1 MAILENLEPKKV
13 FEFFEQMSA
22 IPRGSYNTRAIS
34 DYLANFARERG
45 LEYYQ
50 DELNNVIIIKEAT
63 EGYENAE
70 PVIVQGHMDMVCQ
83 KAPDCMKDMEKE
95 GLDLAV
101 GEDYVYAVGTT
112 LGADDGIAVAMAL
125 AVLDS
130 DDIPHPRFEA
140 VFTVD
145 EETGMEGA
153 NGIDLSP
160 LRGMRLINIDSEAE
174 GIFTVGCAGG
184 ARVECDF
191 EVERQAFEG
200 SLLEISID
208 GLLGGH
214 SGVEIHKG
222 RANPNIL
229 MGRLLHSLSAEQ
241 DIRLVSVDG
250 GDKDNAIPTASKAV
264 VAVSDIEKAVECCRG
279 TAELFRFEYLGC
291 DEGLNVSTAVRE
303 QGAMLPMSR
312 ESSDTIIKFLF
323 CAPNGVQVMSAQ
335 IEGLVQTSL
344 NLGIL
349 ITEEE
354 RARVR
359 FSVRSSIE
367 SQKRMLI
374 SKLHCLC
381 QLLGGSFS
389 TSGNY
394 PGWAYR
400 QDSPLRALLTE
411 VFTGQY
417 GKEPVIEAIHAGL
430 ECGLF
435 ISKRPGLDCVSLG
448 PDIAEIHTFREKLYV
463 SSTQRTWEL
472 LKEVLRR
479 MK

>member
-22 IPRGSYNTRAIS
+22 IPRGSYNTKAIS

-50 DELNNVIIIKEAT
+50 DELNNVVIIKEAT
-63 EGYENAE
+63 KGYENAE

-83 KAPDCMKDMEKE
+83 KAPDCTKDMETE

-101 GEDYVYAVGTT
+101 GDDYVYAQGTT
-112 LGADDGIAVAMAL
+112 LGADDGIAIAMAL

-153 NGIDLSP
+153 TGLDMSVLQ
-160 LRGMRLINIDSEAE
+160 GMRLINIDSEAE

-184 ARVECDF
+184 ARVECGF
-191 EVERQAFEG
+191 RIEREAFDG
-200 SLLEISID
+200 TLLEIDIN

-222 RANPNIL
+222 RANPNVL
-229 MGRLLHSLSAEQ
+229 MGRLIHAMSAEQ
-241 DIRLVSVDG
+241 ELRLVSIAG
-250 GDKDNAIPTASKAV
+250 GDKDNAIPTAAKAV
-264 VAVSDIEKAVECCRG
+264 VAVSDADKAKECCRIN
-279 TAELFRFEYLGC
+279 AEQFLFEYQGC
-291 DEGLNVSTAVRE
+291 DEGLKIDTGIIE
-303 QGAMLPMSR
+303 DFPMLPMCKK
-312 ESSDTIIKFLF
+312 SSDTVINFLC

-335 IEGLVQTSL
+335 ISGLVQTSL

-349 ITEEE
+349 VTEEDL
-354 RARVR
+354 ARIR

-374 SKLHCLC
+374 NKLRCLC
-381 QLLGGSFS
+381 QLMGGSFS
-389 TSGNY
+389 TSGDY

-400 QDSPLRALLTE
+400 QNSPLRELLTE
-411 VFTGQY
+411 VFTEQY
-417 GKEPVIEAIHAGL
+417 GKEPHIEAIHAGL

-448 PDIAEIHTFREKLYV
+448 PDIAEIHTFREKLYI